1 MCQPMACSA
10 LVATA
15 TLLME
20 EGIAVVNCT
29 TGFHRAESCAA
40 VVAASLS
47 NSAVYTVL
55 HLSLCRDKMND
66 LHHSVGVALQW
77 MKAPWSAAGMQQ
89 AWFGLQQ
96 ACLTR
101 PEAWAAWW
109 EFQNWV
115 GTAVVPFVD
124 DSCVDLTTHDNTS
137 SSSVVLATS
146 AKAAPQPPAAKPRPT
161 SPRSP
166 PRKQAKNTQPFIPK
180 APTTPPTDGQREL
193 QGGGDAFPAPGGW
206 QKGSARGS
214 DDWGWEEE
222 PADRDHEED
231 QDRGSD
237 RGCDVETSMPR
248 AWHVV
253 LRNMNVDA
261 AAVLQLELLHSS
273 GDRGSDAASEIVW
286 KLSKERRGG
295 ASIHNGSGFISRCV
309 TTARKD
315 LHGSTRGSWKW

>member
-20 EGIAVVNCT
+20 EGIAVVNCQ
-29 TGFHRAESCAA
+29 TGFHRAESCGA

-47 NSAVYTVL
+47 NSGVYTVL
-55 HLSLCRDKMND
+55 HLSLCRDKTSD
-66 LHHSVGVALQW
+66 LHHSVKVALAW
-77 MKAPWSAAGMQQ
+77 MRSPWSTAGMQQ

-115 GTAVVPFVD
+115 GTAVVPVVD
-124 DSCVDLTTHDNTS
+124 DSCVDLTPHDSTS

-146 AKAAPQPPAAKPRPT
+146 AKAVPRPPAAKPRPT

-166 PRKQAKNTQPFIPK
+166 PRKQPRKTQPFIPK
-180 APTTPPTDGQREL
+180 APMTPPTDVQREQ
-193 QGGGDAFPAPGGW
+193 QGGGDAFPMPSSSG
-206 QKGSARGS
+206 GS
-214 DDWGWEEE
+214 DRGWDDRGWEE
-222 PADRDHEED
+222 PADRDYEED

-237 RGCDVETSMPR
+237 VVETSMPR

-253 LRNMNVDA
+253 LRNFHVDA
-261 AAVLQLELLHSS
+261 AAVMQLELLHAS
-273 GDRGSDAASEIVW
+273 GDRGLDAASEIVW
-286 KLSKERRGG
+286 KLSKERPGG
-295 ASIHNGSGFISRCV
+295 DRILNGSGFVSRCV

-315 LHGSTRGSWKW
+315 LHGATRGTWKW